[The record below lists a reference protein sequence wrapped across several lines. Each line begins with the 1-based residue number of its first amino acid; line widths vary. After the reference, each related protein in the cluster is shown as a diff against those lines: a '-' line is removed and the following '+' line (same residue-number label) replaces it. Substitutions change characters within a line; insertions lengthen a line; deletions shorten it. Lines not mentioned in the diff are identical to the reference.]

1 MRSGL
6 LLVTVLLACSLSS
19 VGCTGTRPSKQKRVE
34 PDESKAQLN
43 RLWEQGYG
51 FNNPNNERIKQGLP
65 PEPFFKE
72 EEEEFEDVPAA
83 RRETEPLPGGVDLK
97 ALRP

>member
-6 LLVTVLLACSLSS
+6 ILFAVLLACSMSCQ
-19 VGCTGTRPSKQKRVE
+19 GGTRLRKQKKE
-34 PDESKAQLN
+34 PDESKQQLN

-72 EEEEFEDVPAA
+72 EEEEYEDAPDVQS
-83 RRETEPLPGGVDLK
+83 ESELLPNGVDLK